1 MAQFDYIIV
10 GAGSAGCVLANR
22 LSEDNRC
29 TVLLLEAGPKDS
41 SMWINIPA
49 GFTKLLNN
57 PRYNWNFESEPEPN
71 AGNRRIPIPRGRTL
85 GGSSSIN
92 GMLYVR
98 GNPLDYNTWSQFG
111 NRGWGYDSV
120 LPYFR
125 KAEHFGPGGDDSRG
139 RGGPLNVEHMRER
152 AELLDAFIDA
162 AVDQGYPR
170 NKDYNNGHQEGFGY
184 FQVTQK
190 NGERWSCARG
200 YLDPIRNRPNLKIET
215 EAYTTKVLLEGKRA
229 VGVAYT
235 QGGVAKEARANREV
249 IVSAGAVKSP
259 HILELSGIGN
269 PELLSS
275 LGIPVLHELPGVGEN
290 YRDHYAPR
298 MNWRVKLPVTLNE
311 RSRGLA
317 LAKEVVKYYT
327 QRRGILTF
335 TAGIAF
341 GFVKTRPELEEPD
354 VQFHFAHASYG
365 NAQKRDLETEPGMT
379 LTVYQC
385 RPEVEGVHS
394 CEIRRPAGGAGDPA
408 ELSGRS
414 DRPARAGGRDEDR
427 AIHHQQPRP
436 GQVSRLRDEPRRQ
449 GADRRRVAAVRA
461 RERADHLSRDRHVQ
475 DGPGSD
481 GGGRRPAAGAGCC
494 RPAGDRCVDH
504 ADGAVGQ
511 YQRRGHHDRREG
523 CGHDQ
528 GGGDRGPA
536 GGGVNSARR
545 PDMGAGVWVRSCNS
559 GPGSG

>member
-1 MAQFDYIIV
+1 MAEFDYIIV

-22 LSEDNRC
+22 LSEDARA
-29 TVLLLEAGPKDS
+29 TVLLLEAGPKDT

-57 PRYNWNFESEPEPN
+57 PKYNWNFESEPEPN
-71 AGNRRIPIPRGRTL
+71 AANRRIPIPRGRTL
-85 GGSSSIN
+85 GGSSAIN

-125 KAEHFGPGGDDSRG
+125 KAENFAPGGDHSRG
-139 RGGPLNVEHMRER
+139 RGGPLQVEHMRER

-162 AVDQGYPR
+162 AVDEGFPR

-215 EAYTTKVLLEGKRA
+215 DAYTTKVLLDGKRA
-229 VGVAYT
+229 TGVAYT
-235 QGGVAKEARANREV
+235 QGGVAKEARATREV

-259 HILELSGIGN
+259 HILELSGIGQ

-275 LGIPVLHELPGVGEN
+275 LGIEVQHALPGVGEN

-311 RSRGLA
+311 RSRGFA
-317 LAKEVVKYYT
+317 LAREVIKYYT

-335 TAGIAF
+335 TAGIAY
-341 GFVKTRPELEEPD
+341 GFIKTRPELEEPD

-385 RPEVEGVHS
+385 RPESKGSIHAKS
-394 CEIRRPAGGAGDPA
+394 ADPLAHPAIRPNYLADPYDQRVLVDGMKIGRRIIDNRVLDKYRAYEMNPGAKIETDGELLQWARETGQTTYHVIGTCKMGQDPMA
-408 ELSGRS
+408 VV
-414 DRPARAGGRDEDR
+414 DD
-427 AIHHQQPRP
+427 
-436 GQVSRLRDEPRRQ
+436 RLRVH
-449 GADRRRVAAVRA
+449 GIAGLRVADASIMPTVPSGNTNAAVIMIAEKAADMIKAAATEDLRA
-461 RERADHLSRDRHVQ
+461 
-475 DGPGSD
+475 
-481 GGGRRPAAGAGCC
+481 AA
-494 RPAGDRCVDH
+494 
-504 ADGAVGQ
+504 
-511 YQRRGHHDRREG
+511 
-523 CGHDQ
+523 
-528 GGGDRGPA
+528 
-536 GGGVNSARR
+536 
-545 PDMGAGVWVRSCNS
+545 
-559 GPGSG
+559 

>member
-1 MAQFDYIIV
+1 MAEFDYIIV

-22 LSEDNRC
+22 LSEDKRC

-49 GFTKLLNN
+49 GFTRLLNN
-57 PRYNWNFESEPEPN
+57 PKLNWNFESEPEPN
-71 AGNRRIPIPRGRTL
+71 AANRRIPIPRGKTL

-98 GNPLDYNTWSQFG
+98 GNPLDYNTWAQFG

-125 KAEHFGPGGDDSRG
+125 KAEHFVPGGDETRG

-162 AVDQGYPR
+162 AVDIGYPR
-170 NKDYNNGHQEGFGY
+170 NKDYNNGYQEGFGY

-200 YLDPIRNRPNLKIET
+200 YLNPIRNRPNLKIET
-215 EAYTTKVLLEGKRA
+215 EAYTTKILLENKRA

-235 QGGVAKEARANREV
+235 QGDVAKEARANREV

-269 PELLSS
+269 PELLTS
-275 LGIPVLHELPGVGEN
+275 LGIPVAHELPGVGEN

-311 RSRGLA
+311 RSRGFA

-365 NAQKRDLETEPGMT
+365 SAQKRDLENEPGMT

-385 RPEVEGVHS
+385 RPESKGSIHAKS
-394 CEIRRPAGGAGDPA
+394 SDPLAAPAIRPNYLADPIDQRV
-408 ELSGRS
+408 LVDGMKIGRS
-414 DRPARAGGRDEDR
+414 IINSRVLDKYRAYEMNPGEKIQTDAEWLQFAREN
-427 AIHHQQPRP
+427 
-436 GQVSRLRDEPRRQ
+436 GQTTYHVIGTCRMGQDPMAVVDDRLRVYGIAGLRVIDASIMPTVPSGNTNAAVIMIAEK
-449 GADRRRVAAVRA
+449 GADMIKSTTTDDLRAAA
-461 RERADHLSRDRHVQ
+461 
-475 DGPGSD
+475 
-481 GGGRRPAAGAGCC
+481 
-494 RPAGDRCVDH
+494 
-504 ADGAVGQ
+504 
-511 YQRRGHHDRREG
+511 
-523 CGHDQ
+523 
-528 GGGDRGPA
+528 
-536 GGGVNSARR
+536 
-545 PDMGAGVWVRSCNS
+545 
-559 GPGSG
+559 

>member
-1 MAQFDYIIV
+1 MAEFDYIVV

-22 LSEDNRC
+22 LSEDARC

-71 AGNRRIPIPRGRTL
+71 TAGRRIPIPRGKTL

-170 NKDYNNGHQEGFGY
+170 NTDYNNGHQEGFGY

-200 YLDPIRNRPNLKIET
+200 YLDPIRNRQNLKIET

-235 QGGVAKEARANREV
+235 QGGATKEARANREV
-249 IVSAGAVKSP
+249 IVAAGAVKSP

-269 PELLSS
+269 PALLSS
-275 LGIPVLHELPGVGEN
+275 LGIQVAHELPGVGEN

-311 RSRGLA
+311 RSRGIA
-317 LAKEVVKYYT
+317 LAKEVFKYYT

-385 RPEVEGVHS
+385 RPESKGSIHAKSSDPLDNPSIRPNYLADPYDQRVLVDGMKMGREIVNNRIMDKYRAYEMNPGDKVQTDAEWLQFARENGQTTYHVIGTCKMGQDPMAVVDDTLRVRGIEGLRVIDAS
-394 CEIRRPAGGAGDPA
+394 IMPTVPSGNTNAAVIMIA
-408 ELSGRS
+408 EK
-414 DRPARAGGRDEDR
+414 
-427 AIHHQQPRP
+427 
-436 GQVSRLRDEPRRQ
+436 
-449 GADRRRVAAVRA
+449 GADMVKAASK
-461 RERADHLSRDRHVQ
+461 ERLK
-475 DGPGSD
+475 
-481 GGGRRPAAGAGCC
+481 AAA
-494 RPAGDRCVDH
+494 
-504 ADGAVGQ
+504 
-511 YQRRGHHDRREG
+511 
-523 CGHDQ
+523 
-528 GGGDRGPA
+528 
-536 GGGVNSARR
+536 
-545 PDMGAGVWVRSCNS
+545 
-559 GPGSG
+559 

>member
-1 MAQFDYIIV
+1 MAEFDYIIV

-22 LSEDNRC
+22 LSEDSRS

-41 SMWINIPA
+41 SFWINIPA

-57 PRYNWNFESEPEPN
+57 PKYNWNFETEPEPN
-71 AGNRRIPIPRGRTL
+71 ANNRRIPIPRGRTL

-125 KAEHFGPGGDDSRG
+125 KAEHFAPGGDSSRG

-162 AVDQGYPR
+162 AVDEGFSR
-170 NKDYNNGHQEGFGY
+170 NKDYNNGRQDGFGY
-184 FQVTQK
+184 YQVTQK

-215 EAYTTKVLLEGKRA
+215 EALTTRVLLEGMRA

-235 QGGVAKEARANREV
+235 QGGVSREARAVREV
-249 IVSAGAVKSP
+249 IVAAGAVKSP

-275 LGIPVLHELPGVGEN
+275 LGIPVQHALPGVGEN

-311 RSRGLA
+311 HSRGFA
-317 LAKEVVKYYT
+317 LAKEVIKYYT

-341 GFVKTRPELEEPD
+341 GFIRTRPELEEPD
-354 VQFHFAHASYG
+354 VQLHFAHASYG
-365 NAQKRDLETEPGMT
+365 SAQKRDLELEPGMT
-379 LTVYQC
+379 LTAYQC
-385 RPEVEGVHS
+385 RPESKGSIHAKSNDPEAAPA
-394 CEIRRPAGGAGDPA
+394 IRPNYLADPMDQRVLVDGMKIARGIINNRLLDRYRAYEMNPGDKVQTDD
-408 ELSGRS
+408 ELLQF
-414 DRPARAGGRDEDR
+414 ARETGQTTYH
-427 AIHHQQPRP
+427 AIGTCKMGPDP
-436 GQVSRLRDEPRRQ
+436 MAVVDDRLRVHGIAGLRVVDASIMPTVPSGNTNAAVIMIAEK
-449 GADRRRVAAVRA
+449 GADMIK
-461 RERADHLSRDRHVQ
+461 
-475 DGPGSD
+475 
-481 GGGRRPAAGAGCC
+481 
-494 RPAGDRCVDH
+494 
-504 ADGAVGQ
+504 AVGA
-511 YQRRGHHDRREG
+511 D
-523 CGHDQ
+523 
-528 GGGDRGPA
+528 
-536 GGGVNSARR
+536 
-545 PDMGAGVWVRSCNS
+545 DMRAAA
-559 GPGSG
+559 

>member
-1 MAQFDYIIV
+1 MAEFDYIIV

-57 PRYNWNFESEPEPN
+57 PKYNWNFESEPEPN
-71 AGNRRIPIPRGRTL
+71 AANRRIPIPRGRTL

-125 KAEHFGPGGDDSRG
+125 KAEHFAPGGDDSRG

-215 EAYTTKVLLEGKRA
+215 EA
-229 VGVAYT
+229 
-235 QGGVAKEARANREV
+235 
-249 IVSAGAVKSP
+249 
-259 HILELSGIGN
+259 
-269 PELLSS
+269 
-275 LGIPVLHELPGVGEN
+275 
-290 YRDHYAPR
+290 
-298 MNWRVKLPVTLNE
+298 
-311 RSRGLA
+311 
-317 LAKEVVKYYT
+317 
-327 QRRGILTF
+327 
-335 TAGIAF
+335 
-341 GFVKTRPELEEPD
+341 
-354 VQFHFAHASYG
+354 
-365 NAQKRDLETEPGMT
+365 
-379 LTVYQC
+379 
-385 RPEVEGVHS
+385 
-394 CEIRRPAGGAGDPA
+394 
-408 ELSGRS
+408 
-414 DRPARAGGRDEDR
+414 
-427 AIHHQQPRP
+427 
-436 GQVSRLRDEPRRQ
+436 
-449 GADRRRVAAVRA
+449 
-461 RERADHLSRDRHVQ
+461 
-475 DGPGSD
+475 
-481 GGGRRPAAGAGCC
+481 
-494 RPAGDRCVDH
+494 
-504 ADGAVGQ
+504 
-511 YQRRGHHDRREG
+511 
-523 CGHDQ
+523 
-528 GGGDRGPA
+528 
-536 GGGVNSARR
+536 
-545 PDMGAGVWVRSCNS
+545 
-559 GPGSG
+559 